1 MTGTGSEIPVE
12 GNDGLRR
19 AVSLLLLLSRID
31 FSNEQKRLIAEEIKI
46 FNEWKHLAGLA
57 VRHGVAALIWQN
69 LSDLG
74 HAGEVPAT
82 ERTIL
87 EGLRFKTIA
96 RVSWITET
104 AARVTALLEREGI
117 KVVLLKGLAL
127 EHTVYGSKGLRQ
139 MSDADILVAP
149 SDALSA
155 RDILVREG
163 FRSMSLKS
171 PLYRHII
178 LDLGNHLPELHR
190 GGISVDLHY
199 RLFGP
204 EGEEMVERAIRD
216 SVIITGIGREPDRN
230 AAVTR
235 ESEADHDR
243 EGAPGLI
250 GDAEINTGVSCE
262 AGGSARVTQGKGVS
276 AEAGNNEEAGAG
288 LVGDAES
295 SPITSSGVGSPD
307 IALSREA
314 GTPGGALS
322 TATPGTGTFRIL
334 PPMTAFLAL
343 VSHIYKHEIKGE
355 FQLRLW
361 TDIYL
366 LLERYGK
373 QILTSGLADAT
384 EEAGIRKETA
394 VVLTVMKQ
402 VWGVVL
408 PDGMTVSSDAEN
420 AVVARFM
427 NRLAHPES
435 VESLTQREMFMRN
448 LRALKSPLK
457 KFIFI
462 LGDIFPSVGF
472 MKRRYNCRYK
482 TAAFLFY
489 PHRLGKIL
497 WILGLLRTEK
507 YNT

>member
-1 MTGTGSEIPVE
+1 MTGLENEMPAE
-12 GNDGLRR
+12 GNDGLQRS
-19 AVSLLLLLSRID
+19 VSLLLLLSRMD
-31 FSNEQKRLIAEEIKI
+31 FSSVQKRLVAEELKS
-46 FNEWKHLAGLA
+46 FNEWKLLAGLA

-82 ERTIL
+82 EKTLL
-87 EGLRFKTIA
+87 EGLRFKSIA
-96 RVSWITET
+96 RVSWITE
-104 AARVTALLEREGI
+104 AAAGVTALLEREGI

-139 MSDADILVAP
+139 MSDADLLVAP
-149 SDALSA
+149 SDALRA

-216 SVIITGIGREPDRN
+216 SIIITGGGREPDRN
-230 AAVTR
+230 VAVTR
-235 ESEADHDR
+235 ES
-243 EGAPGLI
+243 
-250 GDAEINTGVSCE
+250 
-262 AGGSARVTQGKGVS
+262 
-276 AEAGNNEEAGAG
+276 GAG
-288 LVGDAES
+288 TGAVVS
-295 SPITSSGVGSPD
+295 SRAD
-307 IALSREA
+307 I
-314 GTPGGALS
+314 
-322 TATPGTGTFRIL
+322 PGTGAIASSRTDIPGAGKLRIL

-366 LLERYGK
+366 LLDRYGK
-373 QILTSGLADAT
+373 QILTARLAAAA

-394 VVLTVMKQ
+394 TVLTVMEQ
-402 VWGVVL
+402 VWRVAL
-408 PDGMTVSSDAEN
+408 PEDIASDSPAAKEA
-420 AVVARFM
+420 AVASFM
-427 NRLAHPES
+427 NRLAHPGS
-435 VESLTQREMFMRN
+435 VGSISQREMFMRN
-448 LRALKSPLK
+448 LKALKSTRK

-472 MKRRYNCRYK
+472 MKRRYNCRSK
-482 TAAFLFY
+482 VAAFLFY
-489 PHRLGKIL
+489 PHRLGKIP
-497 WILGLLRTEK
+497 WILGHLRTEK
-507 YNT
+507 YDN

>member
-1 MTGTGSEIPVE
+1 MTGRENEIPVE
-12 GNDGLRR
+12 GSDGLRR
-19 AVSLLLLLSRID
+19 AVNLLLLLSRMD
-31 FSNEQKRLIAEEIKI
+31 FSAEQKRLIAEEIRL
-46 FNEWKHLAGLA
+46 FDEWKQFAGLA

-74 HAGEVPAT
+74 HAGEVPKA
-82 ERTIL
+82 ERNIL
-87 EGLRFKTIA
+87 EGLRFKSIA
-96 RVSWITET
+96 RVSWITEA

-139 MSDADILVAP
+139 MSDADLLVAP
-149 SDALSA
+149 ADALRA
-155 RDILVREG
+155 RDILIRDG

-216 SVIITGIGREPDRN
+216 SVIITGVDREPDRT

-235 ESEADHDR
+235 DSED
-243 EGAPGLI
+243 GV
-250 GDAEINTGVSCE
+250 GVSS
-262 AGGSARVTQGKGVS
+262 GT
-276 AEAGNNEEAGAG
+276 
-288 LVGDAES
+288 DAAVN
-295 SPITSSGVGSPD
+295 SGT
-307 IALSREA
+307 

-322 TATPGTGTFRIL
+322 TGTPGAGTFRIL

-343 VSHIYKHEIKGE
+343 VNHIYKHEIKGE

-373 QILTSGLADAT
+373 QILTSGLADAA
-384 EEAGIRKETA
+384 EEAGIRKETVA
-394 VVLTVMKQ
+394 VLTVMKQ

-408 PDGMTVSSDAEN
+408 PEGMAVSSDAEN
-420 AVVARFM
+420 AVVALFM

-435 VESLTQREMFMRN
+435 VGSITQREMFMKN

-462 LGDIFPSVGF
+462 LGDIFPSIGF
-472 MKRRYNCRYK
+472 MKRRYNCRSK
-482 TAAFLFY
+482 MAAFLFY

-507 YNT
+507 YDT

>member
-1 MTGTGSEIPVE
+1 MTGRGNEIPVK
-12 GNDGLRR
+12 GSDGRRR
-19 AVSLLLLLSRID
+19 AVNLLLLLSRMD
-31 FSNEQKRLIAEEIKI
+31 FSAEQKRLIAEEIRL
-46 FNEWKHLAGLA
+46 FDEWKQFAGLA

-74 HAGEVPAT
+74 HAGEVPKA
-82 ERTIL
+82 ERNIL
-87 EGLRFKTIA
+87 EGLRFKSIA
-96 RVSWITET
+96 RVSWITEA

-139 MSDADILVAP
+139 MSDADLLVAP
-149 SDALSA
+149 ADALRA
-155 RDILVREG
+155 RDILIRDG

-216 SVIITGIGREPDRN
+216 SVIITGVDREPDRT

-235 ESEADHDR
+235 ESED
-243 EGAPGLI
+243 GV
-250 GDAEINTGVSCE
+250 GVSS
-262 AGGSARVTQGKGVS
+262 GT
-276 AEAGNNEEAGAG
+276 
-288 LVGDAES
+288 DAAVN
-295 SPITSSGVGSPD
+295 SGT
-307 IALSREA
+307 

-322 TATPGTGTFRIL
+322 TGTPGAGTFRIL

-343 VSHIYKHEIKGE
+343 VNHIYKHEIKGE

-366 LLERYGK
+366 LLVRYGK
-373 QILTSGLADAT
+373 QILTSGLADAA
-384 EEAGIRKETA
+384 EEAGIRKETVA
-394 VVLTVMKQ
+394 VLTVMKQ

-408 PDGMTVSSDAEN
+408 PEGMAVSSDAEN
-420 AVVARFM
+420 AVVALFM

-435 VESLTQREMFMRN
+435 VGSITQREMFMKN

-462 LGDIFPSVGF
+462 LGDIFPSIGF
-472 MKRRYNCRYK
+472 MKRRYNCRSK
-482 TAAFLFY
+482 MAAFLFY

-507 YNT
+507 YDT

>member
-1 MTGTGSEIPVE
+1 MTGRGNEIPVK
-12 GNDGLRR
+12 GSDGRRR
-19 AVSLLLLLSRID
+19 AVNLLLLLSRMD
-31 FSNEQKRLIAEEIKI
+31 FSAEQKRLIAEEIRL
-46 FNEWKHLAGLA
+46 FDEWKQFAGLA

-74 HAGEVPAT
+74 HAGEVPKA

-87 EGLRFKTIA
+87 EGLRFKSIA
-96 RVSWITET
+96 RVSWITEA

-139 MSDADILVAP
+139 MSDADLLVAP
-149 SDALSA
+149 ADALRA
-155 RDILVREG
+155 RDILIRDG

-216 SVIITGIGREPDRN
+216 SVIITGVDREPGRT

-235 ESEADHDR
+235 ESED
-243 EGAPGLI
+243 GV
-250 GDAEINTGVSCE
+250 GVSS
-262 AGGSARVTQGKGVS
+262 GT
-276 AEAGNNEEAGAG
+276 
-288 LVGDAES
+288 DAAVN
-295 SPITSSGVGSPD
+295 SG
-307 IALSREA
+307 A
-314 GTPGGALS
+314 GTPGA
-322 TATPGTGTFRIL
+322 GTFRIL

-343 VSHIYKHEIKGE
+343 VNHIYKHEIKGE

-366 LLERYGK
+366 LLVRYGK
-373 QILTSGLADAT
+373 QILTSGLADAA
-384 EEAGIRKETA
+384 EEAGIRKETVA
-394 VVLTVMKQ
+394 VLTVMKQ

-408 PDGMTVSSDAEN
+408 PEGMAVSSDAEN
-420 AVVARFM
+420 AVVALFM

-435 VESLTQREMFMRN
+435 VGSITQREMFMKN

-462 LGDIFPSVGF
+462 LGDIFPSIGF
-472 MKRRYNCRYK
+472 MKRRYNCRSK
-482 TAAFLFY
+482 MAAFLFY

-507 YNT
+507 YDT